1 MHKRQLFSL
10 MSTIALALALAAAS
24 GSVRAAEESTFP
36 GVEKL
41 MSAEEFSASGLEKL
55 SPAEVKELNRWLI
68 RYTATDA
75 EFIQVTDT
83 EVKEAKKEAQV
94 TARLSENFKGW
105 SGKTRFHLDNGQVW
119 QQRMGGSYHYRG
131 EPPQVQLKQNLFGF
145 WTMTLVDQGVGVGVK
160 RIR

>member
-1 MHKRQLFSL
+1 LLQ
-10 MSTIALALALAAAS
+10 AADNS
-24 GSVRAAEESTFP
+24 SFP

-41 MSAEEFSASGLEKL
+41 MTGEEFSASGLDKL
-55 SPAEVKELNRWLI
+55 SPAEVDALNQWLI

-75 EFIQVTDT
+75 EFIQTSDV
-83 EVKEAKKEAQV
+83 EVKQAKKDAIIS
-94 TARLSENFKGW
+94 ARLSESFKGW

-119 QQRMGGSYHYRG
+119 QQRMAGGYHYRG
-131 EPPQVQLKQNLFGF
+131 EPPAVELKKNLFGF